1 MKKKKRAHIAFPL
14 LLFVLSIGML
24 VMANMYKYGRPQQL
38 KKIVEEAD
46 DKLAAGD
53 IEEARSVYEAV
64 LDEDPNNS
72 AACEGMMQLAFDT
85 GDREL
90 LVESYD
96 RWLDIQIATG
106 NTSDKRIDIFSGIIN
121 DMERRT
127 NLNGIAELIAEGD
140 YASAQGA
147 LQDLAAAGN
156 SEDADKAQ
164 AAVLLYLARKD
175 MALRNFDRVVEY
187 LDKAV
192 SIAPDDKNA
201 AQLLQKAQEER
212 LKSALEAHNTAAA
225 EEIASAAA
233 IEGYADAIKEEKQR
247 VESFRTAAEKITEA
261 FGNEDTDALYQLL
274 SDEELK
280 AGARELREP
289 YIIQGQVSGS
299 GSMAFYS
306 VDNKLYVYYGTIKEG
321 KREGDGRWASIASDG
336 KLVIYSLNWKSDL
349 PEGEGSCDRY
359 SAPSDPE
366 QEEADA
372 IHEHDEFTTHG
383 GVMDGKYSMKTTVT
397 REYPYEYSVEYE
409 IKDGFSKRIE
419 PGEYPDIIDLYTAY
433 PAPLAGWTEAEVY
446 DDVWKKEYT
455 TTIWFNWTPSRWVV
469 DGIEAGVIPANG

>member
-14 LLFVLSIGML
+14 LLFLISIAML
-24 VMANMYKYGRPQQL
+24 VMSIVDKYGRPQQL

-46 DKLAAGD
+46 EKLAAGD
-53 IEEARSVYEAV
+53 IEAARSVYEAV
-64 LDEDPNNS
+64 LGEDPNNS
-72 AACEGMMQLAFDT
+72 PACEGMMQLAFDT

-90 LVESYD
+90 LVDSYD
-96 RWLDIQIATG
+96 KWLDIQIATG

-127 NLNGIAELIAEGD
+127 NLNGIAELIAAGD
-140 YASAQGA
+140 YAAAQSE

-175 MALRNFDRVVEY
+175 VALRNYDRAVEY

-192 SIAPDDKNA
+192 SIEQDDNNA
-201 AQLLQKAQEER
+201 GQLLQKAQEER
-212 LKSALEAHNTAAA
+212 LKSALDAHNTAAA
-225 EEIASAAA
+225 EEIAASAA
-233 IEGYADAIKEEKQR
+233 IDGYADAINAEKQR
-247 VESFRTAAEKITEA
+247 VEGFNTAAEKITEA
-261 FGNEDTDALYQLL
+261 FSNEDTDALYQVLN
-274 SDEELK
+274 DDELK
-280 AGARELREP
+280 AGAGELRKP
-289 YIIQGQVSGS
+289 YIIQGQVSGA
-299 GSMAFYS
+299 GSVAFYS
-306 VDNKLYVYYGTIKEG
+306 VDDRLYVYYGTIKDG
-321 KREGDGRWASIASDG
+321 MREGDGRWASIASDA
-336 KLVIYSLNWKSDL
+336 KLVIYSLNWKADM

-359 SAPSDPE
+359 SAPVDPE
-366 QEEADA
+366 QEEADS

-397 REYPYEYSVEYE
+397 REYPYEYSVEYD
-409 IKDGFSKRIE
+409 IKEGFCKLIE
-419 PGEYPDIIDLYTAY
+419 PGEYPDLIDLYTAY

-469 DGIEAGVIPANG
+469 DGVEAGVIPAK

>member
-14 LLFVLSIGML
+14 LMFVLSLGML
-24 VMANMYKYGRPQQL
+24 VMANRYKYGRPRQL

-53 IEEARSVYEAV
+53 FEEARSVYEAV
-64 LDEDPNNS
+64 LVEDPNNS

-127 NLNGIAELIAEGD
+127 DLNGIAELIAAGD
-140 YASAQGA
+140 YASAQNA

-164 AAVLLYLARKD
+164 PAVLLYLARKD
-175 MALRNFDRVVEY
+175 MALRNFDRAVEY

-192 SIAPDDKNA
+192 SIAQDDKDA
-201 AQLLQKAQEER
+201 AALLQKAQEER
-212 LKSALEAHNTAAA
+212 LKSALEVHNTASA

-233 IEGYADAIKEEKQR
+233 IEGYADVIKEEKER

-261 FGNEDTDALYQLL
+261 FAGEDTDALYLL
-274 SDEELK
+274 LNDDEFK
-280 AGARELREP
+280 TAARELREP
-289 YIIQGQVSGS
+289 YIMQGQVSGA

-306 VDNKLYVYYGTIKEG
+306 VDDRLYVYYGTIKEG
-321 KREGDGRWASIASDG
+321 KREGDGRWACIASDG
-336 KLVIYSLNWKSDL
+336 KLVVYSLSWKDDL

-359 SAPSDPE
+359 SAPADPE
-366 QEEADA
+366 QEAADS

-397 REYPYEYSVEYE
+397 REYPYDYSVEYD
-409 IKDGFSKRIE
+409 IKDGFCKRIE
-419 PGEYPDIIDLYTAY
+419 PGEYPDLIDLYTAY